1 MDDDVPGAGAGEGRR
16 QAMTGNTDPRA
27 IRTREKLVGAF
38 HQAIR
43 DADPRHMSVSALA
56 RAAGVNRTSFYEHFA
71 SPEDLAIHAL
81 SELLDVVSNADIA
94 MRAQHAVT
102 GAEASRRALHQIVSF
117 VAAQRDSYARVLG
130 PGAAP
135 RLLHAVAEAFTERT
149 VLALEPMDVR
159 PPEAD
164 PRITARF
171 LAGGVLGVIGAWLA
185 EPGPGPALGPDQVVE
200 ALIQCLPGW
209 LLDG

>member
-1 MDDDVPGAGAGEGRR
+1 MDDDVPGPGAAAGEGRR
-16 QAMTGNTDPRA
+16 KAMTANTDPRA
-27 IRTREKLVGAF
+27 VRTREKLISAF

-43 DADPRHMSVSALA
+43 DSEPRDMSVSALA

-135 RLLHAVAEAFTERT
+135 RLLPGGAEPSPERT
-149 VLALEPMDVR
+149 VRPLEPMDVP

-185 EPGPGPALGPDQVVE
+185 EPGPGPPLGPGSEVE
-200 ALIQCLPGW
+200 ALIPCLPGW
-209 LLDG
+209 GL

>member
-1 MDDDVPGAGAGEGRR
+1 
-16 QAMTGNTDPRA
+16 MTANTDPRA
-27 IRTREKLVGAF
+27 IRTREKLTGAF

-43 DADPRHMSVSALA
+43 DSDPRDMSVSALA

-81 SELLDVVSNADIA
+81 SELFDVVSHADIA
-94 MRAQHAVT
+94 MRAQHTVT
-102 GAEASRRALHQIVSF
+102 GAEASRRALTEIVSF
-117 VAAQRDSYARVLG
+117 VAARRASYARVLG

-135 RLLHAVAEAFTERT
+135 RLLHAVADAFTERT

-159 PPEAD
+159 PPGAD
-164 PRITARF
+164 PRITAQF
-171 LAGGVLGVIGAWLA
+171 LAGGVLGVVGAWLA
-185 EPGPGPALGPDQVVE
+185 GPEPVMDSGQLVE

>member
-1 MDDDVPGAGAGEGRR
+1 
-16 QAMTGNTDPRA
+16 MTENTDPRA

-38 HQAIR
+38 QDAI
-43 DADPRHMSVSALA
+43 AESEPREMTVSALT
-56 RAAGVNRTSFYEHFA
+56 RAAGVNRTSFYKHFA

-94 MRAQHAVT
+94 LRAGHSVSGT
-102 GAEASRRALHQIVSF
+102 EASRRALHEIVSF
-117 VAAQRDSYARVLG
+117 VAERRASYTRLLG

-135 RLLHAVAEAFTERT
+135 QLVRALTEAFTERT
-149 VLALEPMDVR
+149 VQALEPMDVR

-164 PRITARF
+164 PRVTAQF
-171 LAGGVLGVIGAWLA
+171 LASGVLGVMGAWLA
-185 EPGPGPALGPDQVVE
+185 DPAPVMSPDQLVE

>member
-1 MDDDVPGAGAGEGRR
+1 MGDEVPGQGSEDRR
-16 QAMTGNTDPRA
+16 RLMTGNTDPRA
-27 IRTREKLVGAF
+27 LRTREKLISAF
-38 HQAIR
+38 HDAIR
-43 DADPRHMSVSALA
+43 DSGPREMSVSALA

-81 SELLDVVSNADIA
+81 SELFDVVSNADIA
-94 MRAQHAVT
+94 MRAQHSVT
-102 GAEASRRALHQIVSF
+102 GVEASRRALHEIVSF
-117 VAAQRDSYARVLG
+117 VAARRDSYTRLLG

-135 RLLHAVAEAFTERT
+135 QLVHAVAEAFTERT
-149 VLALEPMDVR
+149 VQALEPMDVR

-164 PRITARF
+164 PLVTARF

-185 EPGPGPALGPDQVVE
+185 DPDPVMSPDQLVE

>member
-1 MDDDVPGAGAGEGRR
+1 
-16 QAMTGNTDPRA
+16 MTDNTDPRA
-27 IRTREKLVGAF
+27 VRTRQKLISAF

-43 DADPRHMSVSALA
+43 DSEPRDMSVSALA
-56 RAAGVNRTSFYEHFA
+56 RAAGINRTSFYEHFA

-81 SELLDVVSNADIA
+81 SELFDVVSNADIA

-102 GAEASRRALHQIVSF
+102 GAEASRRALHEIVSF

-135 RLLHAVAEAFTERT
+135 RLLHAVGAAFTERT
-149 VLALEPMDVR
+149 VQALEPMDVR
-159 PPEAD
+159 PSEAD
-164 PRITARF
+164 PRITAQF
-171 LAGGVLGVIGAWLA
+171 LAGGVLGVVGAWLA
-185 EPGPGPALGPDQVVE
+185 ESEPALGPDQVVE

>member
-1 MDDDVPGAGAGEGRR
+1 
-16 QAMTGNTDPRA
+16 MTGNTDPRA

-38 HQAIR
+38 HEAIR
-43 DADPRHMSVSALA
+43 DSDPRDMSVSALA

-81 SELLDVVSNADIA
+81 SELFDVVSNADIVL
-94 MRAQHAVT
+94 RAQHAVT
-102 GAEASRRALHQIVSF
+102 GAEASRRALHDVVSF

-135 RLLHAVAEAFTERT
+135 RLLHAVAETFTEHT
-149 VLALEPMDVR
+149 IQALEPMEVR

-164 PRITARF
+164 PRTTAQF

-185 EPGPGPALGPDQVVE
+185 DPNPDLDAGQLVD

>member
-1 MDDDVPGAGAGEGRR
+1 MDDEVPGQGSEDRR
-16 QAMTGNTDPRA
+16 RLMTGNTDPRA
-27 IRTREKLVGAF
+27 LRTREKLISAF
-38 HQAIR
+38 HDAIR
-43 DADPRHMSVSALA
+43 DSDPREMSVSALA
-56 RAAGVNRTSFYEHFA
+56 RAAGINRTSFYEPFA

-149 VLALEPMDVR
+149 VLAPEPTDVR
-159 PPEAD
+159 PPGAD
-164 PRITARF
+164 PRATAQF
-171 LAGGVLGVIGAWLA
+171 LAGGVLGVVGAWLA
-185 EPGPGPALGPDQVVE
+185 DPDPGMTTDQLADALVE
-200 ALIQCLPGW
+200 CLPGW
-209 LLDG
+209 LLQS